1 MLDLARDIIG
11 SQPILTAFL
20 AIGVGYLVGQI
31 NIFGFSLGVGA
42 VLFVGLAIGAFAP
55 KAQIIGPIGLT
66 GLIMFLYGI
75 GILYGRQFFEGMVGA
90 GQKYNLLALVG
101 CLAGLAVALLLGH
114 IFGIKVGHTLG
125 MYAGSM
131 TSTATLQAALEV
143 MKNKDPSIGYS
154 IAYPFGVIGP
164 ILCIY
169 FMTQIV
175 KPKFPAKTQR
185 FHMGEISVGERFA
198 GRRLG
203 DLMAKAPAGLQV
215 TMVRKGGH
223 NIVPTDDTILE
234 NGDAVLVVAEDK
246 EAIATAAAKLGK
258 LSPGQLASD
267 RADLDYIRVFV
278 GKASAVGIPLA
289 QLPMPAGYP
298 THLLHVRRYDAD
310 LVPAPDLML
319 EFGDRVGVLAP
330 PDRKE
335 EIRRHFGDTVKAT
348 AEFSYVSLGLG
359 MVMGV
364 LLGLIPIPIPGV
376 GIVTLGIG
384 GGPLIVAL
392 ILGKLRRTG
401 PMLWTMPLPANIVLR
416 NFGLAMFLATVGVN
430 AGQPFV
436 KTVAESGFTMLFIG
450 VAVLLTTVFIV
461 LLVGHYLMKIPYDD
475 LVGIASGATGNPA
488 ILVYS
493 TKMAPTER
501 PDIGYAMIFPS
512 MTLVKVIAA
521 QIVGLLMVR
530 QRRLGD
536 GCGFPAVMRRP
547 SQKPAQARG
556 DTAWL
561 TGIPAATTHLQFEC
575 VQPGRDQGGCRESR
589 SQEGEPSLSGFVHAG
604 GDRRGQHRAR
614 RALLYRHRQ
623 RRGVELRH
631 RARDGRGGVFA
642 RAGNRS
648 GWWRRTLHGKQSDR
662 DGLGE
667 RKVYDRRNAAQLGHR
682 LFRQPDR
689 RARACGPGLPFASS
703 RHEWRP
709 RRPVDTED
717 GRHQDPARRRH
728 AILQGQCCVTCWF
741 AWRYGLRM
749 PAVR

>member
-1 MLDLARDIIG
+1 MLDFARDIIG

-101 CLAGLAVALLLGH
+101 CLAGLAVALGLGH
-114 IFGIKVGHTLG
+114 IFGIKIGHTLG
-125 MYAGSM
+125 LYAGSM
-131 TSTATLQAALEV
+131 TSTATLQAALDV

-169 FMTQIV
+169 FMTQLV
-175 KPKFPAKTQR
+175 KPKFPAKTPR
-185 FHMGEISVGERFA
+185 FHMGEIAVGERLA
-198 GRRLG
+198 GHRLG
-203 DLMAKAPAGLQV
+203 DLMAKAPRGLQV

-223 NIVPTDDTILE
+223 NIVPTDDTILD
-234 NGDAVLVVAEDK
+234 NGDAVLVVAEDS
-246 EAIATAAAKLGK
+246 EAVAIASAKLGE
-258 LSPGQLASD
+258 LSPGRLASD

-278 GKASAVGIPLA
+278 GKANVVGIRLA
-289 QLPMPAGYP
+289 DLPMPAGS
-298 THLLHVRRYDAD
+298 HLLHVRRYDVD

-319 EFGDRVGVLAP
+319 EFGDRVGVLTP
-330 PDRKE
+330 PGRKE
-335 EIRRHFGDTVKAT
+335 EIRRHFGDSVKAA

-364 LLGLIPIPIPGV
+364 LLGLVPIPIPGV

-436 KTVAESGFTMLFIG
+436 RTVAESGLTMLFIG
-450 VAVLLTTVFIV
+450 VAVLLTTVAIV

-475 LVGIASGATGNPA
+475 LVGVASGATGNPA

-521 QIVGLLMVR
+521 QIVGLL
-530 QRRLGD
+530 
-536 GCGFPAVMRRP
+536 AVG
-547 SQKPAQARG
+547 S
-556 DTAWL
+556 
-561 TGIPAATTHLQFEC
+561 
-575 VQPGRDQGGCRESR
+575 
-589 SQEGEPSLSGFVHAG
+589 AG
-604 GDRRGQHRAR
+604 
-614 RALLYRHRQ
+614 
-623 RRGVELRH
+623 
-631 RARDGRGGVFA
+631 
-642 RAGNRS
+642 
-648 GWWRRTLHGKQSDR
+648 
-662 DGLGE
+662 
-667 RKVYDRRNAAQLGHR
+667 
-682 LFRQPDR
+682 
-689 RARACGPGLPFASS
+689 
-703 RHEWRP
+703 
-709 RRPVDTED
+709 
-717 GRHQDPARRRH
+717 
-728 AILQGQCCVTCWF
+728 
-741 AWRYGLRM
+741 
-749 PAVR
+749 